1 MKNESKM
8 IATFKKGEKIVITDP
23 CYILTD
29 ETRDLLREKVYNGDS
44 EGWEERLSKVLA
56 ENTPIKLNMRTG
68 YGDWTNRMIGFG
80 DQNYIL
86 NDEFCADG
94 GEVCAIALSDL
105 EQYNPEAILSSHMTA
120 IIECFDD
127 MDVEFIPDSD
137 WSLINVYMSGTKIPV
152 AESLRNV
159 ED

>member
-1 MKNESKM
+1 MKNENKM

-44 EGWEERLSKVLA
+44 EGWEERLNKVLA

-86 NDEFCADG
+86 NC
-94 GEVCAIALSDL
+94 L
-105 EQYNPEAILSSHMTA
+105 
-120 IIECFDD
+120 
-127 MDVEFIPDSD
+127 
-137 WSLINVYMSGTKIPV
+137 
-152 AESLRNV
+152 
-159 ED
+159 